1 MKKHV
6 VRYKKLSAPLMAR
19 LQAYAEA
26 GADVLYAPAL
36 RSAEEVLAVVKAV
49 APKPVN
55 VLMSGGL
62 NLSVAQLSEMG
73 VRRISV
79 GSALALAAYGEFYR
93 AAQEVHELG
102 TFTFAELKMPFSQAN
117 QFFKD

>member
-1 MKKHV
+1 M
-6 VRYKKLSAPLMAR
+6 
-19 LQAYAEA
+19 
-26 GADVLYAPAL
+26 
-36 RSAEEVLAVVKAV
+36 VKAV

-79 GSALALAAYGEFYR
+79 GSAMALAAYGEFYR
-93 AAQEVHELG
+93 AAQEVYELG
-102 TFTFAELKMPFSQAN
+102 TFTFTERKMPFSQAN
-117 QFFKD
+117 GFFKD